1 MAIPQVR
8 TPLPSNFSLLHC
20 PSQPPG
26 SRRRESLA
34 HVPSPPPVP
43 PHRPTRPRP
52 LTSTAADRGP
62 ATVREATE
70 AIAAPPPPTSPLHS
84 PHPSSPRPRLSLTAT
99 RWVQPKASSS
109 STHFL
114 SLSDLC
120 DGGLIGA
127 AQVYPLFMTMG
138 VAMGIYGLQ
147 LFRNITGNLEVRF
160 GFIIFTP
167 FAYSILARDVLLH
180 LEQGT

>member
-84 PHPSSPRPRLSLTAT
+84 PHPSSSRPRLSLTAT
-99 RWVQPKASSS
+99 RWVQPK
-109 STHFL
+109 
-114 SLSDLC
+114 
-120 DGGLIGA
+120 
-127 AQVYPLFMTMG
+127 VYPLFMTMG
-138 VAMGIYGLQ
+138 VAMGICGLQ
-147 LFRNITGNLEVRF
+147 LFWNITGNLEVRF
-160 GFIIFTP
+160 GSIIFTP
-167 FAYSILARDVLLH
+167 FAYSILARDVLFH